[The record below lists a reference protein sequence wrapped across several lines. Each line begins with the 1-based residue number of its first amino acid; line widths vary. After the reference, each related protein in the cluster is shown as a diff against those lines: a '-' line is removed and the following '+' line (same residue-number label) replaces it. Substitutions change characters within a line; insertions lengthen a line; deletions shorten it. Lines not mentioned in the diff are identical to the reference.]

1 MGSLRSGFEKNRHCP
16 SSDIL
21 FSYQGSDLSA
31 EQTAR
36 IASHLSC
43 CDFCAAELQLLSKY
57 PAVEPLCE
65 GAVMPPD
72 LGALAA
78 ALLTRNKFKTENL
91 LRQIYRK
98 DRLDLTLNNMN
109 SSAAG

>member
-1 MGSLRSGFEKNRHCP
+1 MGSLGSGFEKSRRCP
-16 SSDIL
+16 SSDL
-21 FSYQGSDLSA
+21 LLSYYRSDFSAD
-31 EQTAR
+31 QTPP
-36 IASHLSC
+36 IASHLAT

-78 ALLTRNKFKTENL
+78 ALLTKDNFETETL
-91 LRQIYRK
+91 LREVYRK
-98 DRLDLTLNNMN
+98 DTQELTLSKMN
-109 SSAAG
+109 SSSSD